1 MNTIDAAP
9 AAPAK
14 TKDDPTIWRVDD
26 ALWAELQPLLVV
38 DKPRKKPGRPRNDDR
53 PIFDGLIWLARSGG
67 QWQSLPREFGAKS
80 TVNDRFLEWVEHG
93 CFAIAWARLLEV
105 YDDEVGLDWQWQAAD
120 GCIVKAPLGKKGGP
134 ARRKRR
140 GATPPTGAS
149 AAPSGTCGPRGGAC
163 PSRSSSPEPTAT
175 T

>member
-1 MNTIDAAP
+1 MNRLAAAP

-14 TKDDPTIWRVDD
+14 TTDEPTIWRVDD

-38 DKPRKKPGRPRNDDR
+38 DKPRKRPGRPRNDAR
-53 PIFDGLIWLARSGG
+53 PIFDGLIWLARRGG
-67 QWQSLPREFGAKS
+67 QWAALPREFGAKS
-80 TVNDRFLEWVEHG
+80 TVHDRFLAWVEHG
-93 CFAIAWARLLEV
+93 CFALAWARLLEV

-120 GCIVKAPLGKKGGP
+120 GCIVKAPLGNKGGP
-134 ARRKRR
+134 ARRRRR
-140 GATPPTGAS
+140 GAPRPTGAS

-163 PSRSSSPEPTAT
+163 PSRSASPGPTAT